1 MLIKLRKRRRLRNM
15 WRSIK
20 SDRLIINIKYILIM
34 KDKDKDKNNN
44 SEQVALDPFI
54 Q

>member
-1 MLIKLRKRRRLRNM
+1 
-15 WRSIK
+15 
-20 SDRLIINIKYILIM
+20 M